1 MRKFMQNQSGFTLL
15 ELVVVLVSIAILA
28 CLVVLLHR

>member
-1 MRKFMQNQSGFTLL
+1 MRKFIQNQSGFTLL